1 MGLLGLNVM
10 VQKNFVQTNVKK
22 RLSKSEKEKMIWFP
36 RQPNTCWINF
46 VRIFVFI
53 YVQGGLDSF
62 RRLMN
67 VKLIGLILH
76 AAGTPPGD
84 FKRFTRRKPLAQA
97 LEERAEPRSP
107 TVYDWFSPLFPNK
120 H

>member
-10 VQKNFVQTNVKK
+10 VQKYFVQTNVKK

-36 RQPNTCWINF
+36 WQPNTCWINF

-62 RRLMN
+62 RWLMN
-67 VKLIGLILH
+67 VKLIGFDSACSGDTTWGFQEIH
-76 AAGTPPGD
+76 EEKIIGTG
-84 FKRFTRRKPLAQA
+84 TRRTRWA
-97 LEERAEPRSP
+97 
-107 TVYDWFSPLFPNK
+107 
-120 H
+120 